1 MFSPF
6 HILKVQNDGSL
17 RWTEGALN
25 VERAKARVKV
35 LSAFSPGEYVITN
48 LTGKKI
54 SIKAQPK
61 RILFQIGYDQR
72 ELNLRAQLFRRCGHE
87 VLSAADNEAAK
98 RALTSIDKVDVFVV
112 GHTAPEP
119 TRKEMVDWLKANFPN
134 VKIVALTP
142 SAGRQLPRADCN
154 VASYDGEE
162 LLSILAIAT
171 S

>member
-54 SIKAQPK
+54 SIKSQPK

-98 RALTSIDKVDVFVV
+98 RALTSIDRKSTRLNSSHRTISYAVFC
-112 GHTAPEP
+112 
-119 TRKEMVDWLKANFPN
+119 LKKKKKKKTVIIKQNTIHHLYTN
-134 VKIVALTP
+134 
-142 SAGRQLPRADCN
+142 LP
-154 VASYDGEE
+154 
-162 LLSILAIAT
+162 L
-171 S
+171 